1 MAGQMM
7 EGHCTNTEM
16 RMYLAALQ
24 FQSVLIG
31 FKLKLDIESKKQWLD
46 EQVRM
51 MNEAN
56 PGWWLRV

>member
-1 MAGQMM
+1 LVRTQV
-7 EGHCTNTEM
+7 
-16 RMYLAALQ
+16 
-24 FQSVLIG
+24 VLIG

-56 PGWWLRV
+56 SGWWLRV